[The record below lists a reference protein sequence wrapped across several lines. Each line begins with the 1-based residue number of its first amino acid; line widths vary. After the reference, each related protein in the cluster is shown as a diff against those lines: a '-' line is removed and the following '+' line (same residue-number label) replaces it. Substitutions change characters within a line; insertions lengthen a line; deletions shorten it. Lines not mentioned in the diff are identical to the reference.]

1 MFNTTDF
8 NNFYESNDVK
18 TVEKEFNNGKAF
30 CKHHKDNEEQNIFLI
45 GNINDFFSKHSG
57 YQELFNAKDNNER
70 EELKNQYLNSY
81 REYIEKCPGLD
92 KNEIENKVTEKQ
104 EEITNFCENDCE
116 TIKNLYQYNGAIF
129 DSNRSKYICHP
140 MLSISGCVN
149 DSGVVPDP
157 TKAYAFEY
165 GATVRFYRDPKSEQ
179 WKAVTGSLSNAFNF
193 FHGYAMYG
201 LYVRAWFNKFNNV
214 LNEKYKDAT
223 IYVHFVLPHA
233 TMVDIRGI
241 IDPITDRRLKPSAY
255 VLAIVNDTEENSKF
269 LNIDGDDFTADN
281 VKAVGN
287 ANADNIDGVLM
298 NCYSRLQ
305 LVSEYHDNYEVDPTR
320 ILMRIEE
327 PEEPEGPEEPEEP
340 ERPVCSIP
348 KFIEYIDIITYNN
361 FNSIRRH
368 FNGDLL
374 TAAMSVGNI
383 VPVNIANDYN
393 AILNTNRCFGAMVNM
408 YINQHRWHA
417 NKHIN
422 YLRIRNPDGGARIPN
437 YHHLINS
444 PNLINIIKGNFI
456 YPDIMRNR
464 TNGDIAR
471 YRQFINNL

>member
-92 KNEIENKVTEKQ
+92 KNEIENKVTERQ
-104 EEITNFCENDCE
+104 CEINNFCENDCE

-140 MLSISGCVN
+140 MLSISGRVN
-149 DSGVVPDP
+149 DSGIVPDP

-201 LYVRAWFNKFNNV
+201 LYVRAWFNKFNSV

-233 TMVDIRGI
+233 TMVDIRGN
-241 IDPITDRRLKPSAY
+241 IDPLTDRRLKPSAY

-281 VKAVGN
+281 VKAVGD
-287 ANADNIDGVLM
+287 ANAENIDGVSM

-305 LVSEYHDNYEVDPTR
+305 LVFEYRDNYEVDPTR
-320 ILMRIEE
+320 ILIRIENNE
-327 PEEPEGPEEPEEP
+327 
-340 ERPVCSIP
+340 CSIP
-348 KFIEYIDIITYNN
+348 KFIEYIDDTTYNN

-374 TAAMSVGNI
+374 TTAMSVGNI

-393 AILNTNRCFGAMVNM
+393 AILNTNRCFGAMINM

-422 YLRIRNPDGGARIPN
+422 YLRARNPDGGARIPN

>member
-92 KNEIENKVTEKQ
+92 KNEIENKVTERQ
-104 EEITNFCENDCE
+104 CEINNFCENDCE

-140 MLSISGCVN
+140 MLSISGRVN
-149 DSGVVPDP
+149 DSGIVPDS

-281 VKAVGN
+281 VKAVGY
-287 ANADNIDGVLM
+287 ANAENIDGVSM

-305 LVSEYHDNYEVDPTR
+305 LVSEYRDNYEVDPTR
-320 ILMRIEE
+320 ILIRIENNE
-327 PEEPEGPEEPEEP
+327 
-340 ERPVCSIP
+340 CSIP
-348 KFIEYIDIITYNN
+348 KFIEYIDVTTYNN

-374 TAAMSVGNI
+374 TTAMSVGNI

-393 AILNTNRCFGAMVNM
+393 AILNTNRCFGAMINM
-408 YINQHRWHA
+408 YINQHRWHV

-422 YLRIRNPDGGARIPN
+422 YLRIRNPDGRARIPN

-444 PNLINIIKGNFI
+444 PNIINIIKGNFI
-456 YPDIMRNR
+456 YPDIINNR
-464 TNGDIAR
+464 TRGDIAR

>member
-92 KNEIENKVTEKQ
+92 KNEIENKVTERQ
-104 EEITNFCENDCE
+104 CEINNFCENDCE

-140 MLSISGCVN
+140 MLSISGRVN
-149 DSGVVPDP
+149 DSGIVPDS

-281 VKAVGN
+281 VKAVGY
-287 ANADNIDGVLM
+287 ANAENIDGVSM

-305 LVSEYHDNYEVDPTR
+305 LVSEYRDNYEVDPTR
-320 ILMRIEE
+320 ILIRIENNE
-327 PEEPEGPEEPEEP
+327 
-340 ERPVCSIP
+340 CSIP
-348 KFIEYIDIITYNN
+348 KFIEYIDVTTYNN

-374 TAAMSVGNI
+374 TTAMSVGNI

-393 AILNTNRCFGAMVNM
+393 AILNTNRCFGAMINM

-422 YLRIRNPDGGARIPN
+422 YLRIRNPDGRARIPN

-444 PNLINIIKGNFI
+444 PNIINIIKGNFI
-456 YPDIMRNR
+456 YPDIINNR
-464 TNGDIAR
+464 TRGDIAR